1 VRDAAR
7 LVDMPPNYL
16 DTATYVAEVTAFV
29 EENSKSVKL
38 EVITGEVQKQA
49 CSSMFDQLS

>member
-29 EENSKSVKL
+29 KENSKSVKL
-38 EVITGEVQKQA
+38 EVITGEVEKHA
-49 CSSMFDQLS
+49 SSSMFDQLS